1 MSRIEMAMEKAARLR
16 QEGEGE
22 PARQAPRTT
31 GAQAVPPQVPAAQ
44 ALSPKN
50 PFLVT
55 IHEPHSQAA
64 EEYRKLKSV
73 LVHLTDGDPFKN
85 AIMVTSS
92 VPGEGKSLT
101 ALNLAVSLAQ
111 GFDHTVLLVEADLRR
126 PSLHRY
132 LGFEPR
138 AGLADVLKGEAAIE
152 DTIIQTGIGKLAVIG
167 SGAPVE
173 NPVELFTSQKMRAI
187 VDELKSRYPDRY
199 LIFDT
204 SPVLPFAESR
214 ALTSVVDGVVFVV
227 MERLASQ
234 AQIKEAYDHLKGA
247 VLGVV
252 YNAAQSALKDQRY
265 SYARYYE
272 AQAQS

>member
-1 MSRIEMAMEKAARLR
+1 MSRIEMAMEKAARQR
-16 QEGEGE
+16 QQGEVE
-22 PARQAPRTT
+22 PARQVPRAPAAHTL
-31 GAQAVPPQVPAAQ
+31 PPQVPAARV
-44 ALSPKN
+44 LSPEN

-73 LVHLTDGDPFKN
+73 LVKLTDGNPFKN

-101 ALNLAVSLAQ
+101 SLNLAVSLAQ
-111 GFDHTVLLVEADLRR
+111 GLDHTVLLVDADLRR
-126 PSLHRY
+126 PSLHHY

-138 AGLADVLKGEAAIE
+138 AGLADILKGEAAIE
-152 DTIIQTGIGKLAVIG
+152 DAIIQTGIGKLAVIG

-173 NPVELFTSQKMRAI
+173 NPVELFTSQKMRAL
-187 VDELKSRYPDRY
+187 VDELKARYPDRY

-204 SPVLPFAESR
+204 SPVLLFAESR
-214 ALTSVVDGVVFVV
+214 SLASVVDGVVFVV

-252 YNAAQSALKDQRY
+252 YNGAESALKDQRY
-265 SYARYYE
+265 SYSRYYE
-272 AQAQS
+272 AQPQS